1 MRRTILLLI
10 GSVLLSLTS
19 ASVVAQGKATR
30 AKSASPLARSRQL
43 ILVTTRDWDAVEGT
57 LRRFERK
64 NEKAGWRSVGA
75 AVPVVVGRGGMGWGA
90 GLNAQT
96 GEGPL
101 KKEGDGKAP
110 AGVFRLGSAFGFA
123 PAPEASWLKLPYTPL
138 TPTVECVD
146 DVGSRRYNL
155 IVDRSA
161 VPEPDWKSSERMR
174 SVEGYRWGVFVEH
187 NSNPPVAGRGS
198 CIFLH
203 VWAGP
208 EKGTAGC
215 TAMTQPNLE
224 ELMRWLDSKKRPV
237 LVQLPEAEYARLRA
251 AWRLPA
257 RRTAPASRI
266 HAPRPLSNS
275 QKGTM
280 LFPDQKP
287 SLTTERLRGREG
299 LKV

>member
-1 MRRTILLLI
+1 MLGLTDACNPRWMRPN
-10 GSVLLSLTS
+10 V
-19 ASVVAQGKATR
+19 
-30 AKSASPLARSRQL
+30 
-43 ILVTTRDWDAVEGT
+43 
-57 LRRFERK
+57 
-64 NEKAGWRSVGA
+64 
-75 AVPVVVGRGGMGWGA
+75 
-90 GLNAQT
+90 
-96 GEGPL
+96 
-101 KKEGDGKAP
+101 
-110 AGVFRLGSAFGFA
+110 
-123 PAPEASWLKLPYTPL
+123 EASWLRMPYTTL

-187 NSNPPVAGRGS
+187 NSNPAVAGRGS

-224 ELMRWLDSKKRPV
+224 ELLRWLDSKKRPL
-237 LVQLPEAEYARLRA
+237 LVQLPEAESARLRA

-257 RRTAPASRI
+257 RRTAPTSRT
-266 HAPRPLSNS
+266 HAH
-275 QKGTM
+275 
-280 LFPDQKP
+280 
-287 SLTTERLRGREG
+287 G
-299 LKV
+299 L